1 MMEKDDDESVDDKKL
16 FFFFGRLSVFLF
28 AHFVIE
34 NVDGLIFCDLSS
46 QFFSS

>member
-34 NVDGLIFCDLSS
+34 NVGRFDIL
-46 QFFSS
+46 